1 MSVTRLAVWTRDTK
15 IPSAG
20 SWFSNSCWSPIGEMV
35 VPQPGETV
43 ETADIESEDE
53 TENAEARNP
62 GTHVTYAANTI
73 RPTRIIAVQRLMPQ

>member
-1 MSVTRLAVWTRDTK
+1 
-15 IPSAG
+15 
-20 SWFSNSCWSPIGEMV
+20 MV

-73 RPTRIIAVQRLMPQ
+73 RPTQIIAVQRLMPQ